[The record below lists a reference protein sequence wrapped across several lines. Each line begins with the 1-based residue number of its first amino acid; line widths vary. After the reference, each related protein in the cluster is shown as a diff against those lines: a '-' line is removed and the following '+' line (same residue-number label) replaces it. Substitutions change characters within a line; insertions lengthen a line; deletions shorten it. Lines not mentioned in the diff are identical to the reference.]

1 MELKGKKINFLGDSI
16 TEGCGTSCEAARF
29 TCVLKEI
36 ADLAEIRN
44 YGIGG
49 TRIARQIVRPDATD
63 FCARF
68 SDMDDDADA
77 VVVFGGTNDYGHG
90 DAPFGKFTDRT
101 PETFCGAVHCLFR
114 GLIEKY
120 PTKPIIIITPM
131 HRKNDYVPNTSNQK
145 VLKDY
150 VDVIREA
157 AEVYSLPVLD
167 LFASFGICPDIT
179 EQMEAYCPD
188 GLHPN
193 DAGNRVLAEKLKK
206 FLEAL

>member
-16 TEGCGTSCEAARF
+16 TEGSGTSCEAARF

-36 ADLAEIRN
+36 AGLSEIRN

-49 TRIARQIVRPDATD
+49 TRIARQLVCPDTTD

-68 SDMDDDADA
+68 SGMEDDADA

-90 DAPFGKFTDRT
+90 DAPFGELTDRT
-101 PETFCGAVHCLFR
+101 PQTFCGAVHYLFR
-114 GLIEKY
+114 GLVEKY

-131 HRKNDYVPNTSNQK
+131 HRIHDYKPNNSNQK

-150 VDVIREA
+150 VDVIRET
-157 AEVYSLPVLD
+157 AEMYSLPVLD
-167 LFASFGICPDIT
+167 LFASFGICPDIS
-179 EQMEAYCPD
+179 EQREAFCPD

-206 FLEAL
+206 FLETI